1 MTRTT
6 PIPALTI
13 PRLLVAILFIAIFTM
28 AVRLP
33 ADTDTWWHLRSGQ
46 YILENGAVPTTDPF
60 SHTKAGQPWIDHGW
74 LAQLFWYSLFALG
87 GLPGLS
93 LGLAL
98 LVTVTFWLVWQVTP
112 GNLYV
117 RAFTMVLG
125 AVTSAVIWVARP
137 QMVSFLLAGLV
148 LFLLEKYK
156 REGRRWI
163 YALPL
168 VTLLWVNIH
177 GGYAIAF
184 MLLGVYIV
192 GEIFNNL
199 TGHREDPLVPWP
211 RLGPLLVVGAISF
224 AVVVINPHGWQMWL
238 YPFHTVGIG
247 ALRDFIQEWRSPDFH
262 LSLTWAFLA
271 MLLFSLAALGRA
283 GRRADWTDL
292 AIFGLWSCASLFAAR
307 NIGLYGLLTIPALA
321 RYADAAWGQ
330 YLPGERKRVSRELIG
345 TQENSLVPSVPTR
358 SPSSARLNWILLGL
372 VLLAALVKIG
382 VALNPQEAIKAEQE
396 GLPAKAVQFIE
407 ENQPAGPLFNSYNW
421 GGYLI
426 YKLWPAYPVYIDGR
440 TDLYDDAFI
449 RRYLDTV
456 AGGEEWRQTLD
467 EDGINLVLIESGSI
481 LAKFLKNDPAWQ
493 ELYHDEMAS
502 VFARSPA
509 TTRSG
514 AE

>member
-1 MTRTT
+1 
-6 PIPALTI
+6 
-13 PRLLVAILFIAIFTM
+13 LLIAILFIAIFTM

-46 YILENGAVPTTDPF
+46 YILENRTVPTTDPF
-60 SHTKAGQPWIDHGW
+60 SHTQAGRPWIDHGW
-74 LAQLFWYSLFALG
+74 LAQLFWYGLFALG
-87 GLPGLS
+87 GWPGLS
-93 LGLAL
+93 LGLAA
-98 LVTVTFWLVWQVTP
+98 LVTLTFALVWQVTP
-112 GNLYV
+112 GNLYI

-125 AVTSAVIWVARP
+125 AITSAVIWVARP

-168 VTLLWVNIH
+168 VMLLWVNVH
-177 GGYAIAF
+177 GGYAIGF
-184 MLLGVYIV
+184 MLLGVYVV

-199 TGHREDPLVPWP
+199 TGHTEDPVVSWP
-211 RLGPLLVVGAISF
+211 QLGPLLVVGAISF

-238 YPFHTVGIG
+238 YPFRTVGIG

-271 MLLFSLAALGRA
+271 MLLLSVAALGRSP
-283 GRRADWTDL
+283 RRADWTDL
-292 AIFGLWSCASLFAAR
+292 AMFGLWSCASLFAAR

-330 YLPGERKRVSRELIG
+330 YLPGERKGDSEVSQDERSGELKG
-345 TQENSLVPSVPTR
+345 TQGTPSVPTR
-358 SPSSARLNWILLGL
+358 SFSSTRLNWILLGL
-372 VLLAALVKIG
+372 VLLAALLKIG

-396 GLPAKAVQFIE
+396 GLPAKAVQFIQ
-407 ENQPAGPLFNSYNW
+407 ENKPAGPLFNSYNW

-449 RRYLDTV
+449 RRYLDVV
-456 AGGEEWRQTLD
+456 AGGEGWQQKLD
-467 EDGINLVLIESGSI
+467 EDGIKLVLIESDSS
-481 LAKFLKNDPAWQ
+481 LARFLRDDPAWT
-493 ELYHDEMAS
+493 ELYHDDMAS
-502 VFARSPA
+502 VFARQA
-509 TTRSG
+509 DTQ
-514 AE
+514 

>member
-1 MTRTT
+1 MTRTR

-46 YILENGAVPTTDPF
+46 YIVENGVVPTTDPF

-74 LAQLFWYSLFALG
+74 LAQLFWYGLFALG

-98 LVTVTFWLVWQVTP
+98 LVTFTFWLVWQVTP

-199 TGHREDPLVPWP
+199 TRHSEDPLVPWP
-211 RLGPLLVVGAISF
+211 RLGPLLVVGAVSF

-271 MLLFSLAALGRA
+271 MLLLSLAALGRA

-292 AIFGLWSCASLFAAR
+292 AMWALWTFWSLFAAR

-330 YLPGERKRVSRELIG
+330 YLPGERKGNSWELVG
-345 TQENSLVPSVPTR
+345 TRDSASVPSVPTR
-358 SPSSARLNWILLGL
+358 SFSSTRLNWVLLGL
-372 VLLAALVKIG
+372 VLFAALVKIG

-396 GLPAKAVQFIE
+396 GLPAKAVRFIQ
-407 ENQPAGPLFNSYNW
+407 ENKPAGPLFNSYNW

-456 AGGEEWRQTLD
+456 AGGEGWQQVLD
-467 EDGINLVLIESGSI
+467 EDGINLVLIESGST
-481 LAKFLKNDPAWQ
+481 LAKFLKSDPVWQ

-502 VFARSPA
+502 IFARSPT